1 MDNSGKQSIHRHSH
15 QRDVIL
21 EELRAAPTHPTAD
34 ELYQRVRQRLPQV
47 SLATVYRNLELLAEE
62 GQIQKLEL
70 SGQQRRF
77 DGEAAGHTHIRCLNC
92 GAVADVPVEPVQTPL
107 EQVQGH
113 TNYDVTG
120 QRIEFLGRCPECC
133 RSSRD

>member
-1 MDNSGKQSIHRHSH
+1 MRKASDPPTHRHSH

-77 DGEAAGHTHIRCLNC
+77 DGEAAGHTHIRCLSC
-92 GAVADVPVEPVQTPL
+92 GAVADLDIEPARTPL
-107 EQVQGH
+107 AEVRAC
-113 TNYDVTG
+113 TDYDVTG
-120 QRIEFLGRCPECC
+120 QRIEFTGRCPKCC